1 MSTTHF
7 RNFFFLIVI
16 LSVVMLSFEWTK
28 IVGNPANG
36 TDFSIYYRAAVQF
49 KAHPSA
55 LYQPGIIGFDQYLY
69 PPPCILL
76 YLGFLP
82 FSEHTAYFT
91 YSTLMYICLAA
102 ALLICQT
109 FCKQAGYPITRT
121 ERIGLLIFAFASA
134 PMYHNASLGQTDC
147 LVLLFSV
154 LYLYF
159 LRSRPAIAGLLLAA
173 AIWIKIYPVLLL
185 LPAVLYKEGRK
196 SLIFCVLAA
205 ILIPVAVLP
214 WIPGS
219 LYPDFL
225 HKLISVSGFTSA
237 HIINQSFIA
246 FCVRTQIP
254 FNEAFQWPNIYS
266 IPIWI
271 KILNYVLMASL
282 ICLIMLRAWPK
293 RGNSG
298 KWKNKSGQVD
308 ERNRLFMT
316 GLSMLSLTAIFSPLG
331 WGHTFVFCLPLLMIA
346 LQKSLSPKKESEND
360 LTIRPSRPYSGVL
373 QILRYG
379 SILLAAILLLI
390 PIYHH
395 PGLIDHWPA
404 LIRNIF
410 YSRLLWIGLFLI
422 IFLGPITGKNAV
434 FQLTATS

>member
-16 LSVVMLSFEWTK
+16 LSAVILAFEWTRMA
-28 IVGNPANG
+28 GNPANA
-36 TDFSIYYRAAVQF
+36 TDFSIYYRAALQF
-49 KAHPSA
+49 KAHSSA
-55 LYQPGIIGFDQYLY
+55 LYQTGTIGFDQYLY

-82 FSEHTAYFT
+82 FSEHTAYFI
-91 YSTLMYICLAA
+91 YSTLMYLCLAA
-102 ALLICQT
+102 ALLICQI
-109 FCKQAGYPITRT
+109 FCKQAGYPISRR

-159 LRSRPAIAGLLLAA
+159 MGSRPAIAGLLLAL

-185 LPAVLYKEGRK
+185 LPVVLYKEGRK
-196 SLIFCVLAA
+196 SIIFCVLLA
-205 ILIPVAVLP
+205 ILIPVAALP

-225 HKLISVSGFTSA
+225 HKLIAVSGFTSA
-237 HIINQSFIA
+237 HIINQSFTA
-246 FCVRTQIP
+246 FCLRTQIP
-254 FNEAFQWPNIYS
+254 FQDTFQWPNIYS
-266 IPIWI
+266 IPSWV

-282 ICLIMLRAWPK
+282 ICLIMVRAWPK
-293 RGNSG
+293 RSNSG
-298 KWKNKSGQVD
+298 KWENKSSQLD
-308 ERNRLFMT
+308 EKNRLFMS
-316 GLSMLSLTAIFSPLG
+316 GLSMLCLTAIFSPLG

-346 LQKSLSPKKESEND
+346 LQKSLSTKKGSENE
-360 LTIRPSRPYSGVL
+360 LTIRASRPYYGVL
-373 QILRYG
+373 QMLRYG
-379 SILLAAILLLI
+379 FVLFAGLLLLI

-404 LIRNIF
+404 LIGNIF
-410 YSRLLWIGLFLI
+410 YSRLLWIGLFSI
-422 IFLGPITGKNAV
+422 IFLGLKRGKNTVRQQIA
-434 FQLTATS
+434 SP